1 MGDNDEKCTRKRTSS
16 NRKKKKYE
24 KPVLIMLSLDADST
38 MGKNPAMNEFTN
50 GFGAYGASLS

>member
-1 MGDNDEKCTRKRTSS
+1 MMKNAPGSEQAPTEKR
-16 NRKKKKYE
+16 KKYE
-24 KPVLIMLSLDADST
+24 KPVLIMLSLDGDST